1 MEQEK
6 LNLFCKFF
14 GDAFQKLVV
23 NLSELSF
30 TYSSQPI
37 CLNGKKFLAIVGVAG
52 MNKGRILVE
61 INEGLAQ
68 KMFETANDSPPED
81 DTELYFYLAEFTNM
95 VGGNGLTSINNIYK
109 GIELRLTPPVV
120 FAGENLEFNTAR
132 THVASMFYSAE
143 HGAIRIEVGFEGV

>member
-6 LNLFCKFF
+6 LNSFSKYI
-14 GDAFQKLVV
+14 GEAFLKLVK
-23 NLSELSF
+23 NIPGLSF
-30 TYSSQPI
+30 TNSNQPI
-37 CLNGKKFLAIVGVAG
+37 YLNGKKFLAIVGVAG

-61 INEGLAQ
+61 INEKLAQ
-68 KMFETANDSPPED
+68 TMFEIVNESQPDDED
-81 DTELYFYLAEFTNM
+81 ELYFYLAEFAN
-95 VGGNGLTSINNIYK
+95 VIGGNGLTSINNTYK

-132 THVASMFYSAE
+132 TQAASMFYHAE